1 MIGTGLNP
9 LGSRS
14 DFRYCQPTLNRLSA
28 TPLAERCKIAPGS
41 YFGHRAMP
49 LVRWLLIFQIF
60 GAVFAATLAAAP
72 AASPRVIEAPTSPS
86 LSQRRGPGQ
95 QPATPAYPET
105 RIAAVVNDDVISVA
119 DLSSRIRMI
128 ALSTAI
134 PDTPEARKRVA
145 AQILRTLVDEK
156 LELQEAKR
164 KNITASQEEIDKA
177 VSSIAQQNKMTADQL
192 YEVLKANGIQ
202 RSALTSQV
210 TASIVWAKLIRQMAA
225 ETDPV
230 SDDEIDAAMKRLKQN
245 EKTPEERV
253 AEIFLTVDNP
263 GQDDEVRQLAERL
276 IAQMKQGA
284 RFSVVAQQF
293 SKSATAAVGGDIGW
307 VHPDELSPP
316 LAKAV
321 ADMRPGE
328 LSPPIRAPGGYY
340 LLLVLDR
347 RGAGGAPSEDD
358 TVLHI
363 VQVVFP
369 LPPQSSDEARRAAI
383 ARAQSVKTEAK
394 NCEDMVRIGKAEA
407 PQLSSQGD
415 LRLNQIAPGMR
426 SAVLGL
432 GIGQASQPILQKN
445 GVGVIMVC
453 SKNQPKAAATTRED
467 VAESLMRGR
476 VDMLAQRYLR
486 DLRRVAFVDVRV

>member
-1 MIGTGLNP
+1 M
-9 LGSRS
+9 SV
-14 DFRYCQPTLNRLSA
+14 
-28 TPLAERCKIAPGS
+28 
-41 YFGHRAMP
+41 
-49 LVRWLLIFQIF
+49 VRWFIILQIV
-60 GAVFAATLAAAP
+60 GAAFAATLAAAP
-72 AASPRVIEAPTSPS
+72 AASPRVLEAPTTPPS
-86 LSQRRGPGQ
+86 LSQRRGLSQ
-95 QPATPAYPET
+95 QPGPQTYPET
-105 RIAAVVNDDVISVA
+105 RIAAVVNDDVISVS

-128 ALSTAI
+128 SLSAAI

-145 AQILRTLVDEK
+145 AQVLRTLVDEK

-177 VSSIAQQNKMTADQL
+177 VSSIAQQNKLTADQL
-192 YEVLKANGIQ
+192 YEVLKANGIE
-202 RSALTSQV
+202 RSALISQV

-230 SDDEIDAAMKRLKQN
+230 SDNEIDAAMKRLKQN
-245 EKTPEERV
+245 EKTPEARV
-253 AEIFLTVDNP
+253 AEIFLAVDNP
-263 GQDDEVRQLAERL
+263 GQDDEIRQLAERL
-276 IAQMKQGA
+276 VSQMKQGT
-284 RFSVVAQQF
+284 RFSAVAQQF

-307 VHPDELSPP
+307 VHPEELSPP
-316 LAKAV
+316 LANAV
-321 ADMRPGE
+321 AEMRPGE

-358 TVLHI
+358 TLLHI

-369 LPPQSSDEARRAAI
+369 LPPQAGDEARRAAI
-383 ARAQSVKTEAK
+383 ARAQSVKSEAK
-394 NCEDMVRIGKAEA
+394 NCEDMVRIGKTVA

-415 LRLNQIAPGMR
+415 LRLNQIAPSMR
-426 SAVLGL
+426 TAVLGL

-453 SKNQPKAAATTRED
+453 SKNQQKAVTATRDD

-486 DLRRVAFVDVRV
+486 DLRRTAFVDVRV